1 MGWSILENV
10 RQIGARLPPTRHDPK
25 VGGSVEGLPRM
36 LAPMTNP
43 LNDALV
49 QRHRPALS
57 ARTAETHA
65 AFLLP
70 HLAPGMALLDL
81 GCGPGSITIGLAAA
95 VSPGTTCGLDLEP
108 ALKDGTAGI
117 RVLRG
122 DAYDLPYPDA
132 TFDAVFSCATL
143 QHLERPAAALDE
155 ARRVAR
161 TGAVIAIADADRGDY
176 LLAPS
181 DPVLVRGFEIMGAM
195 HGGTL
200 NVGRQLRGLMSAAGL
215 ARVEVSA
222 RAVHHGTAEEVHGF
236 ADFNASW
243 FTTPAIAETVVERGW
258 STSDELAEISSAWRL
273 WGACDGAFF
282 AGFWCEALGWVD

>member
-1 MGWSILENV
+1 
-10 RQIGARLPPTRHDPK
+10 
-25 VGGSVEGLPRM
+25 
-36 LAPMTNP
+36 
-43 LNDALV
+43 
-49 QRHRPALS
+49 
-57 ARTAETHA
+57 
-65 AFLLP
+65 
-70 HLAPGMALLDL
+70 MALLDL